1 MAQSTG
7 NTYTPLHNPYIVGNP
22 IKDSKMFFGREE
34 DFAYIKKGLSGS
46 EQGGLIVLC
55 GARRSGKT
63 SVLFQILAGR
73 LGDEFVPV
81 LIDMQSMA
89 IGNDADFLDK
99 LARAVVGAGAVASIP
114 SLEEFSPAQPET
126 PHVAF
131 ESFIERVVDKIEG
144 KKLVLTFDEYELIET
159 NIDTGI
165 ISDRVLHLLASLIEH
180 HNVFAVFTGSD
191 NLEER
196 NRDYWSLFL
205 SKARQK
211 RISFLH
217 HRDTIRLIT
226 EPLAGEVEYEEGVP
240 EKIAALTAG
249 QPFYTQV
256 LCRSIVDRL
265 NDERKRVVSAE
276 DVQSVV
282 DEVVENPLPQMIF
295 HWNALADI
303 DKLAL
308 SIIAELNKTEVKP
321 VSANDITEFAR
332 GEKIGYEFDAGALN
346 KSLETLFHGDLIIK
360 ETTEDKYSFKMGLWR
375 RWVSRMH
382 SVWQVVDELD
392 REGGPAPESGIV
404 RARPAKR
411 GKNVFVLAGLVVVL
425 AVVVALGVSNRWGRG
440 SGGVPV
446 ETAAPPS
453 ASIDVSSTPEGATV
467 FFNGDLAGMT
477 RFQSPVAA
485 GSLLV
490 RAVLTNYRPSE
501 RWVYLEEGDSLPLSL
516 PLEPLTGV
524 LRVSSEP
531 PGAEIIVDDS
541 PTGFE
546 TSHDVELPVT
556 EPHDVELRMSGYLP
570 GIHPGI
576 RVFADSMVVL
586 HHDFS
591 RPRGVLHIDSTPS
604 AADITIDGVR
614 IGQQTPFTRTNIAFG
629 EHRIGIRRDGWADT
643 TVTVSLE
650 KQEES
655 IDVPLRKLPPGRVL
669 FQIPGG
675 GSIVVDGRT
684 IAERTDVYLDEIDA
698 GWRVVKVT
706 NRAGRTRVDTV
717 YVRSGVRDTLVFDE
731 FE

>member
-89 IGNDADFLDK
+89 IDSDADFLDK
-99 LARAVVGAGAVASIP
+99 LARAVVGAGAVSSVP
-114 SLEEFSPAQPET
+114 SLQEFSPAQPET
-126 PHVAF
+126 PHAAF
-131 ESFIERVVDKIEG
+131 ENFIERVIDKIEG

-159 NIDTGI
+159 NIDAGI
-165 ISDRVLHLLASLIEH
+165 ISERVLNLLASLIEH
-180 HNVFAVFTGSD
+180 YNVFAVFTGSD
-191 NLEER
+191 HLEER

-240 EKIAALTAG
+240 ERIAALTAG

-265 NDERKRVVSAE
+265 NDERKRVVSAD
-276 DVQSVV
+276 DVQDVV

-308 SIIAELNKTEVKP
+308 SIIAELNKSEVKA
-321 VSANDITEFAR
+321 VSAQDITEFAR
-332 GEKIGYEFDAGALN
+332 NEEIGYEFDVGALN

-360 ETTEDKYSFKMGLWR
+360 EAKEDKYSFKMGLWR
-375 RWVSRMH
+375 RWVTRMH

-392 REGGPAPESGIV
+392 RAGGPVPESGIV
-404 RARPAKR
+404 RAQPSKGR
-411 GKNVFVLAGLVVVL
+411 KNVFVLAGLLVVL

-440 SGGVPV
+440 RDGVAV
-446 ETAAPPS
+446 ETAAPS
-453 ASIDVSSTPEGATV
+453 ATIEVSSTPGGATV
-467 FFNGDLAGMT
+467 LFNGDPAGIT
-477 RFQSPVAA
+477 PFQRPVAA
-485 GSLLV
+485 GSVLV
-490 RAVLTNYRPSE
+490 AAVLPDYRRNE
-501 RWVYLEEGDSLPLSL
+501 QWVVIEEGDSLPLNVAL
-516 PLEPLTGV
+516 VPLTGR
-524 LRVSSEP
+524 LMLTSEP
-531 PGAEIIVDDS
+531 PGADIVVDGS
-541 PTGFE
+541 STGLATPRE
-546 TSHDVELPVT
+546 VELPVT
-556 EPHDVELRMSGYLP
+556 EPHDVAFRMAGFVL
-570 GIHPGI
+570 GTHPGV
-576 RVFADSMVVL
+576 RVFADSVVEV
-586 HHDFS
+586 HHDFV
-591 RPRGVLHIDSTPS
+591 RPRGVLHLDSTPS
-604 AADITIDGVR
+604 GADIVIDGER
-614 IGQQTPFTRTNIAFG
+614 IGRRTPFSQSNIAFG
-629 EHRIGIRRDGWADT
+629 EHRVGMLRDGYADT
-643 TVTVSLE
+643 TVTVSLLEPE
-650 KQEES
+650 KS
-655 IDVPLRKLPPGRVL
+655 IIVPLRKLPRGLLL

-675 GSIVVDGRT
+675 GTITVDGT
-684 IAERTDVYLDEIDA
+684 IVSERREIFPYRVDA
-698 GWRVVKVT
+698 GRHVVKVST
-706 NRAGRTRVDTV
+706 PSGTRVDTLR
-717 YVRSGVRDTLVFDE
+717 VRSGVSDTLRYE
-731 FE
+731 FK

>member
-1 MAQSTG
+1 MTQSTG

-131 ESFIERVVDKIEG
+131 ETFIERVVDKIEG

-159 NIDTGI
+159 NIDAGI
-165 ISDRVLHLLASLIEH
+165 ISDRVLNLLAGLIEH

-191 NLEER
+191 HLEER

-265 NDERKRVVSAE
+265 NDERKRVVSAG

-321 VSANDITEFAR
+321 VSASDITEFAR
-332 GEKIGYEFDAGALN
+332 KERIGYEFDAGALN

-392 REGGPAPESGIV
+392 REGGPTPESGIV
-404 RARPAKR
+404 RARPAKGR
-411 GKNVFVLAGLVVVL
+411 KNVFVLAGLVVVL

-440 SGGVPV
+440 RGGVPA
-446 ETAAPPS
+446 ETAVPS
-453 ASIDVSSTPEGATV
+453 ATIDVSSTPEGATV
-467 FFNGDLAGMT
+467 LFNGDPAGIT
-477 RFQSPVAA
+477 PFQLPVAA
-485 GSLLV
+485 GSVLV
-490 RAVLTNYRPSE
+490 AAVLPDYRRNE
-501 RWVYLEEGDSLPLSL
+501 QWIAIQEGDSLHLKVALVPRMGH
-516 PLEPLTGV
+516 LEL
-524 LRVSSEP
+524 SSEP
-531 PGAEIIVDDS
+531 QGADILVDGS
-541 PTGFE
+541 ATGLVTPAE
-546 TSHDVELPVT
+546 VELPVT
-556 EPHDVELRMSGYLP
+556 ETHDVAFRKAGFLQGT
-570 GIHPGI
+570 HPGV
-576 RVFADSMVVL
+576 RVFADTVIVL

-591 RPRGVLHIDSTPS
+591 RPRGALHINSTPNG
-604 AADITIDGVR
+604 ADITIDGER
-614 IGQQTPFTRTNIAFG
+614 IGQQTPFTRTSIEFG
-629 EHRIGIRRDGWADT
+629 EHRIGMRRDGYADT
-643 TVTVSLE
+643 TVTISLE
-650 KQEES
+650 EPERS
-655 IDVPLRKLPPGRVL
+655 IVVPLRQKPPGYVL

-675 GSIVVDGRT
+675 GTVVVDGVT
-684 IAERTDVYLDEIDA
+684 IAERRDVFLYQIDA

-717 YVRSGVRDTLVFDE
+717 YVGSGVRDTLVFDK